1 MREIHGRDRYR
12 CTSWPIERRIRISFE
27 RVYFRDDEHERSVI
41 REYASEIKRR
51 TQTNWNALGCARVR
65 SRTFVDTLA
74 TINHQ
79 SAYIGLRT
87 TNLL

>member
-1 MREIHGRDRYR
+1 MREIRGRDRYQR
-12 CTSWPIERRIRISFE
+12 AGRLNDV

-41 REYASEIKRR
+41 RKYASEIKRR
-51 TQTNWNALGCARVR
+51 TQTNWNALGRARVR
-65 SRTFVDTLA
+65 PRTFVDALA